1 MQTSRDRQK
10 LLNRV
15 KRIHGQI
22 ASVERRLAAEHD
34 CFNVL
39 MLLAAVRGGINA
51 LMAEVVEDHIREHLV
66 REGQEALTPDLA
78 EELVDLMRAYL
89 K

>member
-1 MQTSRDRQK
+1 METSRERQK

-15 KRIHGQI
+15 KRIRGQVE
-22 ASVERRLAAEHD
+22 SVERTLTVQHD
-34 CFNVL
+34 CFNLL
-39 MLLAAVRGGINA
+39 MLLAAVRGGVNA
-51 LMAEVVEDHIREHLV
+51 LMAEVVEEHIREHLV
-66 REGQEALTPDLA
+66 REGKGILTADRA